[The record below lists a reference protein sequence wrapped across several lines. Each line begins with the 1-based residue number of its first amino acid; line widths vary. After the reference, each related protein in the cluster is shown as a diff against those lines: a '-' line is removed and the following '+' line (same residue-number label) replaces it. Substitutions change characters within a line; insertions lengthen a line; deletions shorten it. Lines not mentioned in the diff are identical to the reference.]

1 MKNVLKLLGVF
12 GCGILLGLLR
22 LVPVDWDYES
32 MATVV
37 LYILAIQIGLGLG
50 LSGKLKA
57 VLSTVSVRM
66 LLLPLGTVAGTLL
79 FTVLVGMLFTEYAL
93 TDWLA
98 IGSGL
103 GYYSLSSILILQLKG
118 GALAAELGTL
128 AVLTNIIR
136 EVLALFTIPFLVRY
150 VSRYSAVAAAG
161 VTSLDVSLPMLG
173 RYGGADLIPVAL
185 LHGIV
190 LEIAVPLLV
199 TLFCTI

>member
-1 MKNVLKLLGVF
+1 MLLGVF
-12 GCGILLGLLR
+12 GCGIVLGLLQ
-22 LVPVDWDYES
+22 LVPATWDYEN
-32 MATVV
+32 MATII

-50 LSGKLKA
+50 LSGKLKT
-57 VLSTVSVRM
+57 VLRTVSMRM
-66 LLLPLGTVAGTLL
+66 LVLPFGTIAGTLL
-79 FTVLVGMLFTEYAL
+79 FTVPIGMLFSEYAL

-98 IGSGL
+98 IGSGM
-103 GYYSLSSILILQLKG
+103 GYYSLSSILILQLKS

-136 EVLALFTIPFLVRY
+136 EVLALFAIPFLVRY
-150 VSRYSAVAAAG
+150 TSRYSAVAAAG